1 MEYEDNLDVR
11 SNVSEENQMPVRP
24 LACSAEALHSGA
36 GWHGSALFMHF
47 SLSHTWNTVC
57 SSGTSLL
64 EDINK
69 LEEVQRSGTEM
80 IRSQRD

>member
-1 MEYEDNLDVR
+1 
-11 SNVSEENQMPVRP
+11 MPVTSLVP
-24 LACSAEALHSGA
+24 SVGELHNRV
-36 GWHGSALFMHF
+36 GWHNSALFMHF
-47 SLSHTWNTVC
+47 FCSHTWNIVC

-80 IRSQRD
+80 IRSRRE

>member
-1 MEYEDNLDVR
+1 MY
-11 SNVSEENQMPVRP
+11 
-24 LACSAEALHSGA
+24 
-36 GWHGSALFMHF
+36 FF
-47 SLSHTWNTVC
+47 SSHTWNIVC

-80 IRSQRD
+80 IRSWRE